1 MGKDK
6 SRIPNPSAPCCRISS
21 PALVQA
27 LDFPTCL
34 PCQGVFVR
42 ADGELLEAHP
52 RMMAW
57 GKNCLKN
64 FVDLVLTTQHAGLF
78 FYLEAQ
84 WGNPNVRTFFF
95 PIQLTFHWLLFYLDY
110 RFEKQVLAEQ
120 YQNIFL
126 KQILTFFMAAFILV
140 Y

>member
-6 SRIPNPSAPCCRISS
+6 GRIPNPSAPCCRISS

-84 WGNPNVRTFFF
+84 LGNPNVRTFFF
-95 PIQLTFHWLLFYLDY
+95 PQSNSPFIGYYFIWTID
-110 RFEKQVLAEQ
+110 
-120 YQNIFL
+120 L
-126 KQILTFFMAAFILV
+126 KNKCWQSNTKTYF
-140 Y
+140 